1 MIADDVV
8 DRAVSITGDRMK
20 PVAVAFLS
28 LARRSW
34 PKPEVVKL
42 FAEAERERH
51 AADICK
57 RLLAAFDNAHAAYPT
72 AMFWWKD
79 EGSHFLGFC
88 PRFASAAGLAASD
101 LLGRNDL
108 DPRVAWS
115 RQGALYMK
123 DDREVL
129 ASFTPR
135 FDILERQDREGET
148 TVWLRTSKVPYRAG
162 KVAGTVGGFD
172 TISTVEALELAKRS
186 SKSPS

>member
-1 MIADDVV
+1 MMADDVV
-8 DRAVSITGDRMK
+8 DRAVSITGDRMR
-20 PVAVAFLS
+20 PVATAFVL

-34 PKPEVVKL
+34 SKPEVVRL
-42 FAEAERERH
+42 FSEAERERN
-51 AADICK
+51 AADICR
-57 RLLAAFDNAHAAYPT
+57 RLLAAFDNAHGAYPT

-88 PRFASAAGLAASD
+88 PRFASASGLPPIE

-129 ASFTPR
+129 GSFAPR

-162 KVAGTVGGFD
+162 AVSGTVGGFD
-172 TISTVEALELAKRS
+172 TISTAEALELAKRS